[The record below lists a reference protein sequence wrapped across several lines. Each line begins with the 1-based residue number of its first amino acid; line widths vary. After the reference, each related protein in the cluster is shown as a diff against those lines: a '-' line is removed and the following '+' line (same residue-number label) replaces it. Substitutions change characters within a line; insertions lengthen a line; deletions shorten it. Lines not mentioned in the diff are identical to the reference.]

1 MNKISLLLLVL
12 TLFTALGAQATEE
25 YAAQTGQDCAVCHLD
40 PAGGGELTEA
50 GTAYRGYLAET
61 TGVATE
67 SGFSLVR
74 LVAGYLHLFF
84 ALFWFGTILYVHLIL
99 KPAYASGGLPRGEV
113 RVGVLSMIM
122 MGITGAILMAYRVP
136 DSTFLVSTRFG
147 VLLLVK
153 VGLYLVMVFSAAYV
167 VLVIGPKL
175 RRQKRPASQACPVSD
190 ATLEQLA
197 ACDGKD
203 GRPTRFA
210 YQGTI
215 FDASNSK
222 LWRDGQHV
230 KRHDAGADLTE
241 FLSQAPHG
249 PEVLERVSEVGRI
262 IPSTTET
269 PLHQKVFFFMAYM
282 NLIIVLLITLVVA
295 LWRWG

>member
-1 MNKISLLLLVL
+1 LLKFLPVLLCL
-12 TLFTALGAQATEE
+12 TLLWTAAAYATED
-25 YAAQTGQDCAVCHLD
+25 YAAQTGRDCAVCHLD
-40 PAGGGELTEA
+40 PAGGGELTAA
-50 GTAYRGYLAET
+50 GAAYREFLAGPQT
-61 TGVATE
+61 TAA
-67 SGFSLVR
+67 SWSPIRLAAGF
-74 LVAGYLHLFF
+74 LHLFF
-84 ALFWFGTILYVHLIL
+84 ALLWFGTILYVHLVL

-113 RVGVLSMIM
+113 RVGVLSMVM
-122 MGITGAILMAYRVP
+122 MGITGAILVAYRVP
-136 DSTFLVSTRFG
+136 DLAFLVSTRFG

-153 VGLYLVMVFSAAYV
+153 VGLYLVMVLSAAYV

-175 RRQKRPASQACPVSD
+175 HKQKRPASQACPVGD

-197 ACDGKD
+197 ACDGKE

-230 KRHDAGADLTE
+230 KRHDAGADLSE

-249 PEVLERVSEVGRI
+249 PEVLERISQVGKLL
-262 IPSTTET
+262 PSTTET
-269 PLHQKVFFFMAYM
+269 PLHQKVFYFMAYM
-282 NLIIVLLITLVVA
+282 NLTIVFLITFIIA
-295 LWRWG
+295 LWRWV

>member
-153 VGLYLVMVFSAAYV
+153 VGLYLVMVLSAAYV

-175 RRQKRPASQACPVSD
+175 RKQKRPASQACPVGD
-190 ATLEQLA
+190 
-197 ACDGKD
+197 
-203 GRPTRFA
+203 
-210 YQGTI
+210 
-215 FDASNSK
+215 
-222 LWRDGQHV
+222 
-230 KRHDAGADLTE
+230 
-241 FLSQAPHG
+241 
-249 PEVLERVSEVGRI
+249 
-262 IPSTTET
+262 
-269 PLHQKVFFFMAYM
+269 
-282 NLIIVLLITLVVA
+282 
-295 LWRWG
+295 

>member
-12 TLFTALGAQATEE
+12 ILFAALSAQATEE
-25 YAAQTGQDCAVCHLD
+25 YAAETGQDCAVCHLD
-40 PAGGGELTEA
+40 PAGGGELTQA
-50 GTAYRGYLAET
+50 GAAYQGYLAQATE
-61 TGVATE
+61 GVTE

-74 LVAGYLHLFF
+74 LVVGYLHLLF

-113 RVGVLSMIM
+113 RLGVLSMII

-136 DSTFLVSTRFG
+136 DLAFLVSTRFG
-147 VLLLVK
+147 VLLLIK
-153 VGLYLVMVFSAAYV
+153 VGLYLVMVLSAAYV

-175 RRQKRPASQACPVSD
+175 RKQKRPASQACPVGN

-197 ACDGKD
+197 ACDGKE

-230 KRHDAGADLTE
+230 KRHDAGTDLSE

-249 PEVLERVSEVGRI
+249 PEVLERISQVGRI
-262 IPSTTET
+262 LPSTTET
-269 PLHQKVFFFMAYM
+269 PLHQKVFYFMAYM